1 MKLEKLKEYRIKK
14 RYTHQIISEYLNMA
28 SSTYSRKEKGIKDF
42 KIEEF
47 ENISKVLGL
56 SDDEGLELLG
66 LDYLK

>member
-1 MKLEKLKEYRIKK
+1 MNLEKLKKHRIEKK
-14 RYTHQIISEYLNMA
+14 YTHQIISMRLNMA

-47 ENISKVLGL
+47 ENISKELGL
-56 SDDEGLELLG
+56 SDDEVLELLG